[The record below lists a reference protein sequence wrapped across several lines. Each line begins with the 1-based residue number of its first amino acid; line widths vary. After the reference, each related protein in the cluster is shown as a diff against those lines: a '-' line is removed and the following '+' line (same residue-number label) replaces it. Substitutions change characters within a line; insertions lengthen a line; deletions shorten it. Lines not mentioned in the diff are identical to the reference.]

1 MGPPEGGR
9 GMPQC
14 ADRHE
19 IRIRIT
25 GTNNPDQDIE
35 DLKSWLEREPWL
47 ARRQY
52 DWALRPRPADAY
64 DDGDA
69 PRDMAVGVDDLVLVI
84 VGAVAA
90 EITKSLSI
98 ALKEWLRRR
107 REERDTGERPAVAVG
122 AGAGG
127 LRALAD
133 EGPGVPAPEPP
144 DPGRPDDGS
153 GSTAGD

>member
-1 MGPPEGGR
+1 
-9 GMPQC
+9 MPQS

-35 DLKSWLEREPWL
+35 DLKAWLEREPWL
-47 ARRQY
+47 DRRRH
-52 DWALRPRPADAY
+52 DWLLRPRPADGS
-64 DDGDA
+64 DHG
-69 PRDMAVGVDDLVLVI
+69 PGDMAVGVDDLILVV

-90 EITKSLSI
+90 EIAKSLGI
-98 ALKEWLRRR
+98 ALQEWLRRR

-122 AGAGG
+122 SGDGD
-127 LRALAD
+127 LQALGDA
-133 EGPGVPAPEPP
+133 GPGAVAPEHP
-144 DPGRPDDGS
+144 DPGSPADGS

>member
-1 MGPPEGGR
+1 
-9 GMPQC
+9 MPQR

-19 IRIRIT
+19 IRIRVT

-35 DLKSWLEREPWL
+35 DLKTWLAREPWL

-52 DWALRPRPADAY
+52 DWALRPRPADAR
-64 DDGDA
+64 DGANGDPAA
-69 PRDMAVGVDDLVLVI
+69 PGDMAVGVDDLVLVI

-122 AGAGG
+122 GDGG
-127 LRALAD
+127 LRALGD
-133 EGPGVPAPEPP
+133 EGPGAPAPGAP
-144 DPGRPDDGS
+144 DPGSPDDGS

>member
-1 MGPPEGGR
+1 
-9 GMPQC
+9 MPQR

-35 DLKSWLEREPWL
+35 DLKAWLEREPWL
-47 ARRQY
+47 DRRQH
-52 DWALRPRPADAY
+52 DWALRPRPADEG
-64 DDGDA
+64 DDG
-69 PRDMAVGVDDLVLVI
+69 PGEMAAGVDDLILVI
-84 VGAVAA
+84 VGAVAT

-98 ALKEWLRRR
+98 ALQEWLRRR

-122 AGAGG
+122 GG
-127 LRALAD
+127 DEDLRALGDA
-133 EGPGVPAPEPP
+133 GPDAPSPEHP
-144 DPGRPDDGS
+144 DPGSPADGS